1 MTALLRKIAAT
12 DHSTRLHY
20 ALVFSTIVVALAAVI
35 DG

>member
-12 DHSTRLHY
+12 DSSTRLHY
-20 ALVFSTIVVALAAVI
+20 ALVFSTIVVALAAAL